1 MPRAGLTPQ
10 RVTDAAV
17 RLVDEEGAQALS
29 LTRLAGELG
38 VAPPSLYKHVGG
50 MEDLMGRVAAQGV
63 EMLTKA
69 LSASVMGRSDSQ
81 ALLALGQAYRRFA
94 HGHPGLYPL
103 TQYRTDGQALT
114 GSAQRTV
121 EVVIAALEGY
131 RIPDERIIDA
141 VRMTR
146 AALHGF
152 VDIEIGGGF
161 ARPEPVE
168 ESFTVLL
175 EMLDAGLRRLSRE

>member
-17 RLVDEEGAQALS
+17 RLVDEEGSQALS

-50 MEDLMGRVAAQGV
+50 LEDLLGRVAAQAV
-63 EMLTKA
+63 EMLAEA
-69 LSASVMGRSDSQ
+69 LSASVMGRSGSQ
-81 ALLALGQAYRRFA
+81 ALVALGRAYRRFA
-94 HGHPGLYPL
+94 HDHPGLYPL
-103 TQYRTDGQALT
+103 TQHRTDQESLAAG
-114 GSAQRTV
+114 AQRTV
-121 EVVIAALEGY
+121 EIVVAALEGY
-131 RIPDERIIDA
+131 RIPGERIIDA

-168 ESFTVLL
+168 DSFTALL

>member
-1 MPRAGLTPQ
+1 MPRAGLTPR
-10 RVTDAAV
+10 RVTDAAA
-17 RLVDEEGAQALS
+17 RLVDEEGPQALT

-50 MEDLMGRVAAQGV
+50 LEDLMGRVAAQAV
-63 EMLTKA
+63 EMLAEA

-81 ALLALGQAYRRFA
+81 ALVALGWAYRRFA
-94 HGHPGLYPL
+94 HDHPGLYPL
-103 TQYRTDGQALT
+103 TQHRTDQEALDA
-114 GSAQRTV
+114 GAQRTV
-121 EVVIAALEGY
+121 EIVVAALEGY

-152 VDIEIGGGF
+152 VDIEIGRGF

-168 ESFTVLL
+168 GSFTTLL